1 MLLCWTRKRFDRFEM
16 CHFFRSSAFL
26 TLCLVSVCLVG
37 CKGLE
42 PGPPSMTFSTLDLS
56 EIESVHYDIK
66 IDGNPLLE
74 HNLASQVTIASRHV
88 IVFEPSCPFCQV
100 KCSSKPSVPVFLPCQ
115 QIKISCSSSRNCYQI
130 LTTAFFKFVCNL
142 CGRALKAGSLS
153 GPGAGGAG
161 VVTVNLGLK

>member
-1 MLLCWTRKRFDRFEM
+1 MGDRVGPLRHQDRRQPAAGAQLGVTGDD
-16 CHFFRSSAFL
+16 CV
-26 TLCLVSVCLVG
+26 TL
-37 CKGLE
+37 
-42 PGPPSMTFSTLDLS
+42 
-56 EIESVHYDIK
+56 
-66 IDGNPLLE
+66 
-74 HNLASQVTIASRHV
+74 V

-115 QIKISCSSSRNCYQI
+115 QIKVSCSSSRNCYQI